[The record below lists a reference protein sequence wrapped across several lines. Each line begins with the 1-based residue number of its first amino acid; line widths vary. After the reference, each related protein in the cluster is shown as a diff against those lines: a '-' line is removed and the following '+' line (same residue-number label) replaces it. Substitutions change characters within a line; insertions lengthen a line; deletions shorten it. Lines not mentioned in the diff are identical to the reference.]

1 MSKCPLCK
9 TPGFTPPK
17 KRGVGRPSALTPE
30 VKEKILNEIKMGAT
44 YTDAAQLAGLSPATI
59 AQWIEKGRAGTKKEY
74 VEFVQELDLARVER
88 RRFFRTQILTTSKA
102 KGDWRGTAFIATVT
116 EREHFAQRVHVVV
129 EEQLKSAVERLERE
143 FSGEGEQQLLER
155 ALGALAGED
164 RISTTAS
171 SAAFSG
177 RDILD
182 AGEGVDPASTIAA
195 ATRIPG
201 TDV

>member
-9 TPGFTPPK
+9 APGFTPPK

-59 AQWIEKGRAGTKKEY
+59 GQWIEKGRAGTKKEY
-74 VEFVQELDLARVER
+74 VEFVRELDLARVER

-116 EREHFAQRVHVVV
+116 EREHFAQRVHIVV

-164 RISTTAS
+164 RISTTAGS
-171 SAAFSG
+171 SAFKSG
-177 RDILD
+177 DLLD

-195 ATRIPG
+195 STRIPG

>member
-9 TPGFTPPK
+9 APGFTPPK

-74 VEFVQELDLARVER
+74 VEFVRELDLARVER
-88 RRFFRTQILTTSKA
+88 RRFFRTQILATSKA

-164 RISTTAS
+164 RISTTAG
-171 SAAFSG
+171 SAAFTS
-177 RDILD
+177 RDVLD
-182 AGEGVDPASTIAA
+182 ASEGVDPASTIAA

-201 TDV
+201 ADV